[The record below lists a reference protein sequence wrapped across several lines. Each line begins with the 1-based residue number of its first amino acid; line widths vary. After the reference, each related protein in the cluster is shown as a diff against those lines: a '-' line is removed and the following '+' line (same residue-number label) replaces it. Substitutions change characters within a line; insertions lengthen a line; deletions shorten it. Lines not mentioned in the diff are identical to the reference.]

1 MDELQVGSALLQSH
15 LETTPQTEYN
25 ATALLKLEGLIS
37 EAIEGIQCE
46 KVDLVEEPKE
56 GL

>member
-15 LETTPQTEYN
+15 LETTPQAEYN
-25 ATALLKLEGLIS
+25 AAALLKLEGLIS

-46 KVDLVEEPKE
+46 KVDLIDESTE
-56 GL
+56 GP